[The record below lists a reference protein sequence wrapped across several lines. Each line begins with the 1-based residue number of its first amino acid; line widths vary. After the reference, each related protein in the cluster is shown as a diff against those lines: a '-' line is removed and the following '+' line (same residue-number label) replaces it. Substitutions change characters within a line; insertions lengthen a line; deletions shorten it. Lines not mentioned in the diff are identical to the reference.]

1 MKTFL
6 LRLFFKILRKTPADM
21 EMVRY
26 WQTSESVQAKVTKDE
41 SGAIVMKM
49 EGEKYTFPGFPRGYL
64 LFGKLSKLKHE
75 VKNQIFNHA
84 WGKLEDGMPPKDV
97 VAEIQTVI
105 LPRIFT
111 LLEEHRYDMVPP
123 ERMVASVKEIH
134 RAWTAITDNPKSLLL
149 RDLITYVLQEDDS
162 YRFRLQW
169 VAGYFN
175 PNSWFQLFSNPISLF
190 EKALMLL
197 ENAEVI
203 GDMKERIRLFRRII
217 LTLLTNDVW
226 RGWFI
231 KLSNEIDWKKVR
243 MTRADKFFF
252 RGKYFK
258 VDLDRF
264 EY

>member
-1 MKTFL
+1 
-6 LRLFFKILRKTPADM
+6 
-21 EMVRY
+21 
-26 WQTSESVQAKVTKDE
+26 
-41 SGAIVMKM
+41 
-49 EGEKYTFPGFPRGYL
+49 
-64 LFGKLSKLKHE
+64 
-75 VKNQIFNHA
+75 
-84 WGKLEDGMPPKDV
+84 
-97 VAEIQTVI
+97 
-105 LPRIFT
+105 
-111 LLEEHRYDMVPP
+111 
-123 ERMVASVKEIH
+123 
-134 RAWTAITDNPKSLLL
+134 LLL